1 MLVLSATLA
10 IDYVDLS
17 QAQPQSHS
25 LSLSKSQSAAQ
36 SRDVR
41 ALPMPQFSPV
51 NPKIGANT
59 NTSGRRGR
67 AGRRGVS
74 HSESEPAA
82 ASASASSVWP
92 AQTNEEFELDLLLK
106 QMHRSAEERYSDR
119 PKFEDAA
126 SEASTGSGAGIGRR
140 AGGRGR
146 RQPRWLI

>member
-17 QAQPQSHS
+17 QAQSQSHS

-36 SRDVR
+36 SRNVR

-51 NPKIGANT
+51 NTKIGANT

-74 HSESEPAA
+74 HSESEPAS

-106 QMHRSAEERYSDR
+106 EMHRSAEERYTDR
-119 PKFEDAA
+119 PKFEDDAA
-126 SEASTGSGAGIGRR
+126 SEESMGSGISRR
-140 AGGRGR
+140 AGGRR
-146 RQPRWLI
+146 RPRWLI